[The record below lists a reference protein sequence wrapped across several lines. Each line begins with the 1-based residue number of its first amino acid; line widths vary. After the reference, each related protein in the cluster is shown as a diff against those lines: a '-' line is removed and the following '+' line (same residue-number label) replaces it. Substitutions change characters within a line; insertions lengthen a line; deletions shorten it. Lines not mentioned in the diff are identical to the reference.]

1 MPNKSSDS
9 SQPERLIC
17 VSAGSMRANPLS
29 EDQKAVL
36 VDMAAKQLA
45 GDDSDIDYSDIPPL
59 TDSQLARVI
68 KGKFLFGGSRFPVF
82 LEPGVLDRLTEI
94 AARKGMVVND
104 LVNDVLKRELATADA
119 LR

>member
-9 SQPERLIC
+9 SQPEKLIR
-17 VSAGSMRANPLS
+17 VSADSMRGKPLS
-29 EDQKAVL
+29 KEQKAL
-36 VDMAAKQLA
+36 LEEIAAKQAA

-59 TDSQLARVI
+59 TDDQLARAI
-68 KGKFLFGGSRFPVF
+68 KGKFLFGSTRFPIF
-82 LEPGVLDRLTEI
+82 LEPGVLDILTEI

-104 LVNDVLKRELATADA
+104 LVNDVLKRELETAEV